1 MGQYMITGL
10 VSIHV
15 QRIQAAVDDLSES
28 YGQRRCSRVNKSI
41 VFNLTMEVYT
51 I

>member
-1 MGQYMITGL
+1 MITGL

-15 QRIQAAVDDLSES
+15 QQIQAAVDDLSES
-28 YGQRRCSRVNKSI
+28 YGQRRCSGVNQTILFK
-41 VFNLTMEVYT
+41 LTPEVYT

>member
-15 QRIQAAVDDLSES
+15 QQVQAAVDDLFES
-28 YGQRRCSRVNKSI
+28 YGQRRCSGVNQTMLFK
-41 VFNLTMEVYT
+41 LTLEVYT

>member
-1 MGQYMITGL
+1 MGQHMITGL

-15 QRIQAAVDDLSES
+15 QRIKAAVDDLSES
-28 YGQRRCSRVNKSI
+28 YEQRRCSRVNQTI
-41 VFNLTMEVYT
+41 LFNLTPEVYN